1 MEAPAAATF
10 LHLATDP
17 KLGPGKERLS
27 LNVLPSLEIA
37 RPTRVL
43 EHVPPPPPPP
53 PTFNVA
59 WNTCEGNSY
68 TRLRLL
74 HNIEIRVA
82 GGSRLDL
89 STTRLPQRLKLSL
102 IVI

>member
-10 LHLATDP
+10 LHLDP

-37 RPTRVL
+37 TRVL
-43 EHVPPPPPPP
+43 EHAPPPPLHPRL
-53 PTFNVA
+53 
-59 WNTCEGNSY
+59 NTCEGNFY

-74 HNIEIRVA
+74 H
-82 GGSRLDL
+82 L
-89 STTRLPQRLKLSL
+89 TLKFGERGAQD
-102 IVI
+102 